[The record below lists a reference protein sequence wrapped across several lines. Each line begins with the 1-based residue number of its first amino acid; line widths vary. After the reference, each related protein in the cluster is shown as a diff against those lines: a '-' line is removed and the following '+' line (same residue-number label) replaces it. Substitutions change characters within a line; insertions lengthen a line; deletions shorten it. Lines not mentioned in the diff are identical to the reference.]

1 MIKAIFIDRDGVIN
15 KDPGGWTKH
24 EYVTEI
30 KDFHFLPGVFDA
42 LKLLNRSRVQVI
54 IVSNQAGVSKGYF
67 SKGRLDDITLMML
80 AEISKNGGSVR
91 EVYYCTHRN
100 EDNCNCRKPKPGM
113 LEAAIKKYSV
123 VPRDTYIVGDSIVDV
138 QAGKGAGVNT
148 IFVLSGKT
156 GMDEM
161 RKWNVKPDYV
171 FKDLLETVKWLL
183 VKEKR
188 KSERST
194 RREKEGRRR

>member
-1 MIKAIFIDRDGVIN
+1 MIKTIFIDRDGVIN

-24 EYVTEI
+24 QYVTEF
-30 KDFHFLPGVFDA
+30 KDFHFLPGALDA
-42 LKLLNRSRVQVI
+42 LKLLNRNRIQVI
-54 IVSNQAGVSKGYF
+54 VVSNQAGVSKGYF
-67 SKGRLDDITLMML
+67 SKGKLDDITLMML
-80 AEISKNGGSVR
+80 DEINKNGGSVR
-91 EVYYCTHRN
+91 EVYYCTHRD

-123 VPRDTYIVGDSIVDV
+123 APRDTYIVGDSIVDV
-138 QAGKGAGVNT
+138 LAGKLAGVNT

-156 GMDEM
+156 SEDEM